1 MTAEAI
7 RQRNQIRAVVLFACA
22 ILLACLVLIQGDNL
36 WSWAHGAILGIF
48 GSWALLWPVLMIY
61 VAVVTALD
69 KPRGSIGGKVWLTV
83 LVIVLFCTTGFIFSA
98 KPVPEGLNFGQYISY
113 LYLQNPGTSGGVV
126 GGLLGQPL
134 LQAAGDVGAKIII
147 LLMLFVALM
156 VLTGTTLV
164 GLFRTI
170 KKPVDVVSEG
180 IQNAKQRREE
190 ERLILEK
197 ALYTASEQMKNT
209 YCFPPI
215 SMLAASKQANPALET
230 EELQTNGRILVET
243 LKSFGVQTKIL
254 DICRGPSV
262 TRYEIQPAAGVK
274 ISKITNLADDLALN
288 LAAAG

>member
-1 MTAEAI
+1 MRTAAPAARKKAQPRGRSTSQKGNQMTAEAI

-134 LQAAGDVGAKIII
+134 LQAAGDVVAKIII
-147 LLMLFVALM
+147 ILMLFEARM
-156 VLTGTTLV
+156 G
-164 GLFRTI
+164 
-170 KKPVDVVSEG
+170 
-180 IQNAKQRREE
+180 
-190 ERLILEK
+190 
-197 ALYTASEQMKNT
+197 
-209 YCFPPI
+209 
-215 SMLAASKQANPALET
+215 
-230 EELQTNGRILVET
+230 
-243 LKSFGVQTKIL
+243 
-254 DICRGPSV
+254 
-262 TRYEIQPAAGVK
+262 
-274 ISKITNLADDLALN
+274 
-288 LAAAG
+288 

>member
-1 MTAEAI
+1 MAAKKASSATPKKTGTKKRTAAPAARKKAQPRGRSTSQKGNQMTAEAI

-126 GGLLGQPL
+126 GGLLGYL
-134 LQAAGDVGAKIII
+134 
-147 LLMLFVALM
+147 
-156 VLTGTTLV
+156 
-164 GLFRTI
+164 
-170 KKPVDVVSEG
+170 
-180 IQNAKQRREE
+180 
-190 ERLILEK
+190 
-197 ALYTASEQMKNT
+197 
-209 YCFPPI
+209 CF
-215 SMLAASKQANPALET
+215 LW
-230 EELQTNGRILVET
+230 R
-243 LKSFGVQTKIL
+243 
-254 DICRGPSV
+254 
-262 TRYEIQPAAGVK
+262 
-274 ISKITNLADDLALN
+274 
-288 LAAAG
+288 

>member
-1 MTAEAI
+1 M
-7 RQRNQIRAVVLFACA
+7 FACA

-134 LQAAGDVGAKIII
+134 LQAAGDVG
-147 LLMLFVALM
+147 
-156 VLTGTTLV
+156 G
-164 GLFRTI
+164 
-170 KKPVDVVSEG
+170 
-180 IQNAKQRREE
+180 
-190 ERLILEK
+190 
-197 ALYTASEQMKNT
+197 KNHHIT
-209 YCFPPI
+209 YAF
-215 SMLAASKQANPALET
+215 LW
-230 EELQTNGRILVET
+230 R
-243 LKSFGVQTKIL
+243 
-254 DICRGPSV
+254 
-262 TRYEIQPAAGVK
+262 
-274 ISKITNLADDLALN
+274 
-288 LAAAG
+288 